1 MHTLRG
7 DCFSKHF
14 SSVSNTNDN
23 RTMVLGKVHAFVF
36 YKQLLYKQ
44 GSTRQ
49 GKKLS
54 NFSTGLTT
62 AKQFEKYVNGALG
75 RSPTN
80 FGKSYYLD

>member
-1 MHTLRG
+1 MGRE
-7 DCFSKHF
+7 
-14 SSVSNTNDN
+14 
-23 RTMVLGKVHAFVF
+23 RRLGGAIEYKLLDLHAFF

-49 GKKLS
+49 GNKLS
-54 NFSTGLTT
+54 NFSAGLKT
-62 AKQFEKYVNGALG
+62 AKQFEKCVNGPLG